1 MIFVAQFFK
10 LLTYNLKGIAII
22 MNFFHFLA
30 QSVGFSQSALAFSI
44 NILLFFVK
52 TWHNHIKNQKK
63 RRKVRRCYG
72 KYFFYFSATPHR
84 EPIGFRAQPSL
95 LGGGFLQHLLRRERN
110 RQRGIPLSQQLLCGH
125 PARLPHNELHCETG
139 SLIYVG
145 FSADDLRVRPGIY
158 DDTENRLMERLVH
171 LILSVFRTRFSDSDG
186 SDELIGSLLHAMV
199 LLLNRV
205 CNESHIRQPDL
216 LYARRFIDENMN
228 RKIDFTGL
236 AKSMGM
242 TFDLFLRSFKKKY
255 GVSPKNYLIDL
266 RLEKAKKMLEEPD
279 RNCTQVAL
287 ECGFSS
293 TAQFSTMFREKYGIT
308 PKKYALEKKN
318 PARSAEET
326 P

>member
-1 MIFVAQFFK
+1 MENISFISRQH
-10 LLTYNLKGIAII
+10 LTEN
-22 MNFFHFLA
+22 
-30 QSVGFSQSALAFSI
+30 QSVSEHS
-44 NILLFFVK
+44 
-52 TWHNHIKNQKK
+52 H
-63 RRKVRRCYG
+63 RCWEVV
-72 KYFFYFSATPHR
+72 FYNTCSGVSK
-84 EPIGFRAQPSL
+84 IGNEEFPFRNNSFAV
-95 LGGGFLQHLLRRERN
+95 
-110 RQRGIPLSQQLLCGH
+110 IPPDC
-125 PARLPHNELHCETG
+125 PHNELHCETG

-145 FSADDLRVRPGIY
+145 FSTDDLRVRPGIY
-158 DDTENRLMERLVH
+158 GDTENRLMERLVH

-186 SDELIGSLLHAMV
+186 SDELIGNLLHAMV

-228 RKIDFTGL
+228 WKIDFTGL

-242 TFDLFLRSFKKKY
+242 TFDLFRRSFKKKY

-293 TAQFSTMFREKYGIT
+293 SAQFSTMFREKYGIT
-308 PKKYALEKKN
+308 PKKYALGKKD
-318 PARSAEET
+318 PARSAEES

>member
-1 MIFVAQFFK
+1 MENISFISRQH
-10 LLTYNLKGIAII
+10 LTEN
-22 MNFFHFLA
+22 
-30 QSVGFSQSALAFSI
+30 QSVSEHS
-44 NILLFFVK
+44 
-52 TWHNHIKNQKK
+52 H
-63 RRKVRRCYG
+63 RCWEVV
-72 KYFFYFSATPHR
+72 FYNTCSGVSK
-84 EPIGFRAQPSL
+84 IGNEEFPFRNNSFAV
-95 LGGGFLQHLLRRERN
+95 
-110 RQRGIPLSQQLLCGH
+110 IPPDC
-125 PARLPHNELHCETG
+125 PHNELHCETG

-145 FSADDLRVRPGIY
+145 FSTDDLRVRPGIY
-158 DDTENRLMERLVH
+158 GDTENRLMERLVH

-186 SDELIGSLLHAMV
+186 SDELIGNLLHAMV

-216 LYARRFIDENMN
+216 LYARRFIDESMN

-242 TFDLFLRSFKKKY
+242 TFDLFRRSFKKKY

-279 RNCTQVAL
+279 RNCTQVVL

-293 TAQFSTMFREKYGIT
+293 SAQFSTMFREKYGIT
-308 PKKYALEKKN
+308 PKKYALEKKD

>member
-1 MIFVAQFFK
+1 M
-10 LLTYNLKGIAII
+10 
-22 MNFFHFLA
+22 
-30 QSVGFSQSALAFSI
+30 
-44 NILLFFVK
+44 
-52 TWHNHIKNQKK
+52 
-63 RRKVRRCYG
+63 RRCYG

-95 LGGGFLQHLLRRERN
+95 LGGGFLQHLLRREQN

-145 FSADDLRVRPGIY
+145 FSTDDLRVRPGIY
-158 DDTENRLMERLVH
+158 GDTENRLMERLVH
-171 LILSVFRTRFSDSDG
+171 LILSVFRTRFSDSD
-186 SDELIGSLLHAMV
+186 ELIGNLLHAMV

-216 LYARRFIDENMN
+216 LYARRFIDENVN

-242 TFDLFLRSFKKKY
+242 TFDLSRRSFKKKY

-293 TAQFSTMFREKYGIT
+293 SAQFSTMFREKYGIT
-308 PKKYALEKKN
+308 PQKYALEKKD

>member
-1 MIFVAQFFK
+1 MENISFISRQH
-10 LLTYNLKGIAII
+10 LTEN
-22 MNFFHFLA
+22 
-30 QSVGFSQSALAFSI
+30 QSVFEHS
-44 NILLFFVK
+44 
-52 TWHNHIKNQKK
+52 H
-63 RRKVRRCYG
+63 RCWEVV
-72 KYFFYFSATPHR
+72 FYNTCSGVSK
-84 EPIGFRAQPSL
+84 IGNEEFPFRNNSFAV
-95 LGGGFLQHLLRRERN
+95 
-110 RQRGIPLSQQLLCGH
+110 IPPDC
-125 PARLPHNELHCETG
+125 PHNELHCETG

-145 FSADDLRVRPGIY
+145 FSTDDLRVRPGIY
-158 DDTENRLMERLVH
+158 GDTENRLMERLVH

-186 SDELIGSLLHAMV
+186 SDELIGNLLHAMV
-199 LLLNRV
+199 LLLSRV

-242 TFDLFLRSFKKKY
+242 TFDLFRRSFKKKY

-293 TAQFSTMFREKYGIT
+293 SAQFSTMFREKYGIT
-308 PKKYALEKKN
+308 PKKYALEKKD

-326 P
+326 PEQQKSPRVGGAFLRAESVCFSPCGGGCVIFSTF